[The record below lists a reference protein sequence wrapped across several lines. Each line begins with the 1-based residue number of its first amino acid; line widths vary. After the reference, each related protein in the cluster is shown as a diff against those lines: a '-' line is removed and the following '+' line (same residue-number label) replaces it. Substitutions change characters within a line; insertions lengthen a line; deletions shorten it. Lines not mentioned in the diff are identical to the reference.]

1 MRSPVHPELR
11 KGGGCPCND
20 LHLKFDPT
28 GSCFEQQLVAVL
40 EGSGALG
47 GGAQL
52 KEVSHW
58 VWDLKGDIISGY
70 FVAHALCF
78 MAVKYALLALTD

>member
-1 MRSPVHPELR
+1 MFWTAAS
-11 KGGGCPCND
+11 G
-20 LHLKFDPT
+20 
-28 GSCFEQQLVAVL
+28 AAL

-52 KEVSHW
+52 EGVSHW
-58 VWDLKGDIISGY
+58 VWDLNDIISGH

-78 MAVKYALLALTD
+78 MAVEYVLLALTD